1 MNLATAEAVLNWI
14 DRALTSADPI
24 AFDGAKTCAERTATI
39 EDALLAA
46 GARDVYVGGYGGP
59 GDGYFCAITGRFAVA
74 IVYIDVFN
82 GEFHTSASDAPLR
95 SRPAIPV
102 FDRSFPGT
110 ALD

>member
-1 MNLATAEAVLNWI
+1 MNFATAETVLNWV
-14 DRALTSADPI
+14 DRALTSADPV
-24 AFDGAKTCAERTATI
+24 AFDTAESPAERTAAI

-46 GARDVYVGGYGGP
+46 GARDVHVSGSAGL
-59 GDGYFCAITGRFAVA
+59 DGYLCAITGRFAVA
-74 IVYIDVFN
+74 IVHIDVFS

-110 ALD
+110 ALN